1 MKKLVKR
8 VVLIC
13 CGCLL
18 YPSGMSR
25 SYAADRYSEAGSGFA
40 DEDPD
45 RDGLSNSEEAERGT
59 EPDNPD
65 TDGDGKGDAQDA
77 VGYDPF
83 FTFDAA
89 PESRYAV
96 IDLGIFP
103 TGLNVRSVNNLG
115 QVVFEFW
122 RYPDP
127 ASFEIREPKSA
138 PVRKA
143 GVFYDMNNLGDYLYV
158 PNDLPTSASGHDSP
172 SDPVMTL
179 VLQGTESIVRKSF
192 FGLIE
197 STFAPTKQYPG
208 DPGEEEGFGLEHT
221 LGSIYS
227 AKLLD
232 SGGIVS
238 TYLMLDIG
246 FEYSR
251 RMDVS
256 VWDLPVQDVWGWPGD
271 YGYIRL
277 TQTTRRY
284 TTMGFGVWTLT
295 ITDTDPPPLGAGN
308 ETRFGDFVDGF
319 VFDHSSDWGAHIP
332 GWASNDGERWTFSDG
347 STVPSPGGTT
357 TCKAVGRLPGQT
369 GLWKSWINSSNE
381 STILSLGGPE
391 TGNTILSRRG
401 GTNIAVSKI
410 ATNGLLF
417 TSGGLWRNGRIVPP
431 DQLIGTSGQWSGLQI
446 TRMSD
451 NGLFLAGSAKKT
463 ADNTLHAVLLVPV
476 EVTFEPVGD
485 NDNIS
490 DNKNPMTGQF
500 MPGKG
505 KRIFPDDKAPEDQ
518 TPRNHVYVKVKTGMP
533 NIKVHLKAF
542 DVDDP
547 SSDPLIDRN
556 DGGGSTNSGQDN
568 LQLEQAAG
576 MPHTPIPPL
585 WTNDSETIEC
595 MTDSEGIAKVGGNL
609 PELKVTYNPGDNVR
623 IAVALMDEGATEL
636 TKVQVMNKG
645 AAGYIAGDSKQQPSG
660 FNGVVSPMLTTWRK
674 LHIEV
679 DTMEKWAGDKPSPDR
694 VMVTGVSWDKNNPS
708 GNSVLTLSGVPS
720 VPDNFYARGFIKA
733 GGVQFNITSST
744 GNTVKIFHGSNLP
757 TDEQYNAF
765 IGSVELHDDDDR
777 SAGTTMLDGSD
788 LLAFYAHG
796 NVIND
801 TLKKKYAPAYIEIEE
816 APHTAGYNTR
826 PTIPFQINAG
836 QLNLFTSL
844 NDHQDMR
851 GKDRETYWYHFVVM
865 AYQYTPGP
873 TPIINTV
880 GGDNDPNG
888 ESGLDGGTI
897 GDSVQPYISVIFLE
911 RLRDSFDG
919 SRDDG
924 DLLEKVNNRID
935 QVTAHEIGHA
945 PGNGNDE
952 DHAEGGLMGDGADGA
967 EFMPATLYRFRSTSQ
982 WQQ

>member
-1 MKKLVKR
+1 MQ
-8 VVLIC
+8 
-13 CGCLL
+13 
-18 YPSGMSR
+18 
-25 SYAADRYSEAGSGFA
+25 YADGTSPITYTVTGTIAGSPVSMTSYTIKA
-40 DEDPD
+40 
-45 RDGLSNSEEAERGT
+45 L
-59 EPDNPD
+59 
-65 TDGDGKGDAQDA
+65 
-77 VGYDPF
+77 V
-83 FTFDAA
+83 
-89 PESRYAV
+89 PEWTV
-96 IDLGIFP
+96 
-103 TGLNVRSVNNLG
+103 T
-115 QVVFEFW
+115 
-122 RYPDP
+122 PDP
-127 ASFEIREPKSA
+127 LSSTNIRTGKITSTNSSKS
-138 PVRKA
+138 KM
-143 GVFYDMNNLGDYLYV
+143 GVYY
-158 PNDLPTSASGHDSP
+158 
-172 SDPVMTL
+172 
-179 VLQGTESIVRKSF
+179 
-192 FGLIE
+192 
-197 STFAPTKQYPG
+197 
-208 DPGEEEGFGLEHT
+208 
-221 LGSIYS
+221 
-227 AKLLD
+227 
-232 SGGIVS
+232 
-238 TYLMLDIG
+238 
-246 FEYSR
+246 
-251 RMDVS
+251 
-256 VWDLPVQDVWGWPGD
+256 
-271 YGYIRL
+271 
-277 TQTTRRY
+277 
-284 TTMGFGVWTLT
+284 
-295 ITDTDPPPLGAGN
+295 
-308 ETRFGDFVDGF
+308 
-319 VFDHSSDWGAHIP
+319 
-332 GWASNDGERWTFSDG
+332 GERELG
-347 STVPSPGGTT
+347 RSPD
-357 TCKAVGRLPGQT
+357 
-369 GLWKSWINSSNE
+369 E
-381 STILSLGGPE
+381 
-391 TGNTILSRRG
+391 
-401 GTNIAVSKI
+401 IAFAKVD
-410 ATNGLLF
+410 L
-417 TSGGLWRNGRIVPP
+417 IVPP
-431 DQLIGTSGQWSGLQI
+431 GPGSNGGAPLPEDRQPNGGTAPATNELNPG
-446 TRMSD
+446 T
-451 NGLFLAGSAKKT
+451 F
-463 ADNTLHAVLLVPV
+463 VLLLPQDQTNRVATTLTLKADPNGGSVTLDQHGLTDLKIYSDEALQDELALPKTWTNGDPSPTTLYMVGSSSSTNLQSAQGTLDLTYKANLAANGGEYSIKDTVGVTLVPI

-505 KRIFPDDKAPEDQ
+505 KRIFPDDKAPDDQ

-533 NIKVHLKAF
+533 NIQVHLRAL

-547 SSDPLIDRN
+547 SDDSVIDPN
-556 DGGGSTNSGQDN
+556 HEAGNDN
-568 LQLEQAAG
+568 LYYDG
-576 MPHTPIPPL
+576 VTHTLKPPVF
-585 WTNDSETIEC
+585 TNDSETIVC
-595 MTDSEGIAKVGGNL
+595 TTDSEGIAKVGGNL
-609 PELKVTYNPGDNVR
+609 PELKVTTNPGDNFRV
-623 IAVALMDEGATEL
+623 AVALMSDGATEISN
-636 TKVQVMNKG
+636 VQVMDKN
-645 AAGYIAGDSKQQPSG
+645 AAGYVPSGYKQPSSG

-888 ESGLDGGTI
+888 ETGLDGGTI

-919 SRDDG
+919 NRDDG